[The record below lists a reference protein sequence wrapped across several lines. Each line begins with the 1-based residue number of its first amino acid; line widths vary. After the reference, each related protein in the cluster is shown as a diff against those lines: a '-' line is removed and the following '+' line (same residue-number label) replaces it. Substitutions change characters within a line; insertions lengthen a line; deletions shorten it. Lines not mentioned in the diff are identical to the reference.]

1 MQRILIKCDYRSDA
15 IEIKTYLE
23 AELPYEISLAYSH
36 LELEGSLKEKPTH
49 LLILQTGAAMTKDI
63 QYVQTIR
70 QQGFAHPILLLT
82 GSLGNLAFDVFS
94 EKYKAFFLERP
105 FEMRAL
111 KGLTRKLMV
120 MKTVTQQ
127 IHRRYRTQQT
137 ATIEPFVSSDR
148 IESRMYNLSVGGAYF
163 EFTKKPDLRIGD
175 LTRVKIPLAHMNR
188 EHAIT
193 GRVIW
198 TTLRGHSGGGFGV
211 GVRFMKSHDLSRQ
224 FIDKV

>member
-1 MQRILIKCDYRSDA
+1 MQRILIKCNYRADA
-15 IEIKTYLE
+15 VEMLNYLE
-23 AELPYEISLAYSH
+23 AELPYEISMAQSQ
-36 LELEGSLKEKPTH
+36 LELEGALNEKPTH
-49 LLILQTGAAMTKDI
+49 LLILQTGSAMTKDI
-63 QYVQTIR
+63 QYVQTLR

-111 KGLTRKLMV
+111 KGLARKLMV

-127 IHRRYRTQQT
+127 IHRRYRTQQA
-137 ATIEPFVSSDR
+137 ATIESFATADQ

-175 LTRVKIPLAHMNR
+175 LTRVKIPLANMNR
-188 EHAIT
+188 EHIVT

-211 GVRFMKSHDLSRQ
+211 GVRFMKTHDAARQ
-224 FIDKV
+224 ISEKV